1 MNKEKE
7 VHLTNEQF
15 ATLMLG
21 DALDIEG
28 QKHIGHCAAC
38 KTEASK
44 FAASVNLFATSSLDW
59 SDNTT
64 QRGSLALIYSKQ
76 RRQRIFL
83 PMALALAMLLL
94 MVGGIPLWQ
103 EHKEALTGKVTVSQ
117 PSQGDTP
124 SQVAEDNQLMQSV
137 NVVLSSNQG
146 SPLAEYRLAEP
157 YRPDMRITPRSR

>member
-21 DALDIEG
+21 DALDIEV
-28 QKHIGHCAAC
+28 QKHISRCAAC
-38 KTEASK
+38 ETEASK
-44 FAASVNLFATSSLDW
+44 FASSVDLFATSSLGW

-64 QRGSLALIYSKQ
+64 QHGSLAPIYRKQ
-76 RRQRIFL
+76 QRQRIFL
-83 PMALALAMLLL
+83 PMALALATLLL

-103 EHKEALTGKVTVSQ
+103 EHKKALTGKVTVAQ
-117 PSQGDTP
+117 PSQGDTA
-124 SQVAEDNQLMQSV
+124 SQVAEDNRLMQSV

-146 SPLAEYRLAEP
+146 SPLPEYRLADS
-157 YRPDMRITPRSR
+157 YGPDTRITPRSR